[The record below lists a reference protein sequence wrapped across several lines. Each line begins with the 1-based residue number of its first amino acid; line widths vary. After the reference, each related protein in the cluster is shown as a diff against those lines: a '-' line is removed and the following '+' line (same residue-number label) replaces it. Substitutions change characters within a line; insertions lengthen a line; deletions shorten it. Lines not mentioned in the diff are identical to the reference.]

1 MPSNHY
7 LKLVDDL
14 PKRHAVILFQLH
26 TGHVPLNKHL
36 HRIQKLETPK
46 CAHCQ
51 GRDET
56 VLHYLLECPE
66 YSEPRKQLKR
76 ALHRKVQNIAAL
88 LADTKCTK
96 ETLIF
101 VHATRH
107 FKLTHGNLDPPQ
119 EKEK

>member
-14 PKRHAVILFQLH
+14 PKHHAAILFQLR

-66 YSEPRKQLKR
+66 YSEPRKRLKR
-76 ALHRKVQNIAAL
+76 ALHRKARNIAAL

-101 VHATRH
+101 MHVTCR